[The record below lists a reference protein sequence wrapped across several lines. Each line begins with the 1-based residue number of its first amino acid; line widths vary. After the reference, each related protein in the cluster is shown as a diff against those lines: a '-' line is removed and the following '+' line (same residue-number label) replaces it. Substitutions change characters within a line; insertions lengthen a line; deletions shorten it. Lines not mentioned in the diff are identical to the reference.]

1 MTASQVLEHLLS
13 TTLANEGGKS
23 LLQHI
28 QSGGPIGLVII
39 LISFVAVALIVAHML
54 TVRTQK
60 LAPPEIA
67 ERMHALLRAG
77 DVRQAVRYC
86 QDEANDCFLTRVYA
100 SALVRC
106 SRSPFGFL
114 ELKTALE
121 DAGREQVAR
130 LQRST
135 DGIGLVAAIAPM
147 LGLLGTVVGM
157 VGAFETISS
166 TEGFAKPDQLAGNI
180 ATALITTVLGLIVAI
195 PTTAVYTYFRNR
207 VETVAAEVAEI
218 VEDIAAHLE
227 SPGAAPQQP
236 AQPPAQPRPP
246 QRPPAS
252 PAAPGAAP
260 GGARR

>member
-39 LISFVAVALIVAHML
+39 LISFVAVALIVAHIL

-67 ERMHALLRAG
+67 ERMHALRAG
-77 DVRQAVRYC
+77 DVRQAYATAR
-86 QDEANDCFLTRVYA
+86 TRQTTA
-100 SALVRC
+100 SSHAPTPPH
-106 SRSPFGFL
+106 SSAAASPSAF

-252 PAAPGAAP
+252 PAAPG
-260 GGARR
+260 GARR